1 MEEIDSLIQTLMEKE
16 IPDGRQA
23 LKDGHENLA
32 KVAAYCEQKYRDTNK
47 HHASPGSDKTK
58 AFEETR
64 AALEETKKFA
74 TQSLASVAYQINSL
88 ALSMLNLMDN
98 QALKVESLEAT
109 VHLFG
114 QSVEAHKEKVARLKI
129 GALGSN
135 KSRKIVPKI
144 VVPAEREEPETYDYE
159 GVPIDFHSLD
169 NLGNGAKT
177 KSRSQEG
184 QQGSKKKGG
193 RGSSRRTQFTNPPPP
208 PVPPPSVPSSGSDLP
223 SPQPEANQATAF
235 PADSGASVPPPP
247 PLPTGVPAPPPPPGI
262 GGSVPPPPPPLLG
275 IGGSI
280 PPPPPPPDIGG
291 SVPSPP
297 PPPGIG
303 GTLPPL
309 PPPPPGIGGAVPPP
323 PPPPGLG
330 GAVPSLPKPSGKGGA
345 VPPPPPPP
353 PCVGGAIPS
362 PPKPPGKGG
371 AVPPPPPPPPA
382 IGGAIPPP
390 PTPTVV
396 PSSLIPPGS
405 GGSIPAP
412 PPPPPLPSDGANAKL
427 SKPGTM
433 SPTSSP
439 PLDEEDY
446 YQSPSSLPMPVPQ
459 EDLYQVPSFLT
470 GKEKSCIPNSYIEK
484 VVTLYE
490 YVRERD
496 DELTFQAGKI
506 IYVVKKYDNG
516 WFEGVMENGSSG
528 LFPGNYV
535 EICL

>member
-1 MEEIDSLIQTLMEKE
+1 MEEIDSLIQSLMEKE

-32 KVAAYCEQKYRDTNK
+32 KVAAYCEQKYRDANK
-47 HHASPGSDKTK
+47 HHALPGSDKAK

-64 AALEETKKFA
+64 AVLEETKKFA

-98 QALKVESLEAT
+98 QALKVEGLEAT

-135 KSRKIVPKI
+135 KSRKKVPKI
-144 VVPAEREEPETYDYE
+144 VAPAEKEEHETYDYE
-159 GVPIDFHSLD
+159 GMPIDFHSLD

-177 KSRSQEG
+177 KSRSQES
-184 QQGSKKKGG
+184 QQSSKKKGG
-193 RGSSRRTQFTNPPPP
+193 RGSSRRAQLTNPPPP
-208 PVPPPSVPSSGSDLP
+208 PVPPPSVPSLDSDLP
-223 SPQPEANQATAF
+223 SPPLVANQVTAL
-235 PADSGASVPPPP
+235 PADNGAGIPPPP

-262 GGSVPPPPPPLLG
+262 GGTVPPLPPAPG

-280 PPPPPPPDIGG
+280 PPPPPPPSIGG

-303 GTLPPL
+303 GSIPPPPPLPGLGGAVASPPL
-309 PPPPPGIGGAVPPP
+309 PPGTGGAIPPPPAIGGSVPPP
-323 PPPPGLG
+323 PPPPGVG
-330 GAVPSLPKPSGKGGA
+330 GAVPSPRA
-345 VPPPPPPP
+345 
-353 PCVGGAIPS
+353 
-362 PPKPPGKGG
+362 PPGKLGT
-371 AVPPPPPPPPA
+371 VPPPPPPPPA
-382 IGGAIPPP
+382 MGGAAPPP
-390 PTPTVV
+390 PPPAVV
-396 PSSLIPPGS
+396 PSPSTPPSS

-427 SKPGTM
+427 SKPGEG
-433 SPTSSP
+433 SLASSLP
-439 PLDEEDY
+439 PSEEEY
-446 YQSPSSLPMPVPQ
+446 YQSPSSIPMPVPQ
-459 EDLYQVPSFLT
+459 DNLYQVPSVLT
-470 GKEKSCIPNSYIEK
+470 GKGTSCIPKNYIEK

-490 YVRERD
+490 YVKERD
-496 DELTFQAGKI
+496 DELTFQQGKI
-506 IYVVKKYDNG
+506 IYVVKKHDNG
-516 WFEGVMENGSSG
+516 WFEGVMENGASG

-535 EICL
+535 EVCP